1 MNPQD
6 RLRELADNLDRVVTD
21 EGLVFQTEIV
31 SGEVDILVLTV
42 EDREEFPIYITVD
55 EGQILCITH
64 LWKESEINS
73 DKRLDL
79 LDTLISMNVSIPL
92 SAFSKVG
99 SQYIIFG
106 ALSVRST
113 MESMIEE
120 ICALSD
126 NTLAI
131 LEELKDYLR

>member
-6 RLRELADNLDRVVTD
+6 RLRELANGLDRVVTD

-31 SGEVDILVLTV
+31 SGEVDVLVLTI

-64 LWKESEINS
+64 LWKESEVNP

-99 SQYIIFG
+99 NQYIIFG

-113 MESMIEE
+113 MDSMIEE
-120 ICALSD
+120 VCVLSD
-126 NTLAI
+126 NTLTI

>member
-1 MNPQD
+1 MNLQEK
-6 RLRELADNLDRVVTD
+6 LRELANGLDRVVTD

-31 SGEVDILVLTV
+31 SGEVDVLVLTI

-64 LWKESEINS
+64 LWKESEVNP

-79 LDTLISMNVSIPL
+79 LDNLISMNVSIPL

-113 MESMIEE
+113 MDSMIEE
-120 ICALSD
+120 ICVLSD
-126 NTLAI
+126 NTLTV
-131 LEELKDYLR
+131 LEELKDYLK

>member
-1 MNPQD
+1 MNPQN
-6 RLRELADNLDRVVTD
+6 RLRELSDNLDRVVTD

-31 SGEVDILVLTV
+31 SGEVDVLVLTI

-64 LWKESEINS
+64 LWKESEVNP

-92 SAFSKVG
+92 SAFSKV
-99 SQYIIFG
+99 SNQYIIFG

-113 MESMIEE
+113 MDSIIEE
-120 ICALSD
+120 ICVLSD
-126 NTLAI
+126 NTLTI

>member
-1 MNPQD
+1 MNLQD
-6 RLRELADNLDRVVTD
+6 KLKELANSLDRVVTE

-31 SGEVDILVLTV
+31 SGEVDVLVLTI

-64 LWKESEINS
+64 LWKESEINP

-99 SQYIIFG
+99 NQYIIFG
-106 ALSVRST
+106 ALSVRSS

-120 ICALSD
+120 VCVLSD